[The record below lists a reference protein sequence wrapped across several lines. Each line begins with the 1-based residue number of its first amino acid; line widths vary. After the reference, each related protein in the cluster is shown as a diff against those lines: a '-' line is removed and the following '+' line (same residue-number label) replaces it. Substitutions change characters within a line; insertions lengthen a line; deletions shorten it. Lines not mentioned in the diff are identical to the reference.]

1 VSWRVIARKEFRD
14 ASRSRTLWVLSALLV
29 LFVAGAT
36 YAIGIVLSGAPEADA
51 TGETLV
57 GLLTQQ
63 GSLFITSI
71 VPILGLMA
79 SYASVVGERTSGSI
93 KILLGLPHSRRD
105 AVVGKFAG
113 RSAVIVVSLL
123 LAFAAGFVVLLSY
136 EEVSLP
142 AYLVLVLLTCVL
154 GVVYVGVGVGLSA
167 AIASRSRTAA
177 AAVGFFVFFKI
188 LWDSFPSI
196 APRLILY
203 ITTGKALEQPD
214 WYDSLLALSPN
225 IAYSNVAAGFLNGF
239 GSVETFSVFVLSV
252 WLVAP
257 VTVGYLRFR
266 GADL

>member
-1 VSWRVIARKEFRD
+1 
-14 ASRSRTLWVLSALLV
+14 
-29 LFVAGAT
+29 
-36 YAIGIVLSGAPEADA
+36 
-51 TGETLV
+51 
-57 GLLTQQ
+57 
-63 GSLFITSI
+63 
-71 VPILGLMA
+71 
-79 SYASVVGERTSGSI
+79 
-93 KILLGLPHSRRD
+93 
-105 AVVGKFAG
+105 
-113 RSAVIVVSLL
+113 
-123 LAFAAGFVVLLSY
+123 
-136 EEVSLP
+136 VSLP

-239 GSVETFSVFVLSV
+239 GFVETFSVFVLSV